1 MMACHAM
8 AGRGKE
14 AQQECELALRI
25 DPTMRISQTKDRVPL
40 RPEDIDKLAAAFRIA
55 GMPE

>member
-1 MMACHAM
+1 MQWRDELRKH
-8 AGRGKE
+8 K
-14 AQQECELALRI
+14 QECELALRI

>member
-8 AGRGKE
+8 AGRGKQ

-25 DPTMRISQTKDRVPL
+25 DPTMRISQIKDMAPF
-40 RPEDIDKLAAAFRIA
+40 RPEDIDKLAAALRIA